1 MFEMTAMMEIIKKLI
16 EKMKTSNPYS
26 LVLKGGT
33 ALAYH
38 HLNWHRESED
48 LDFDSNIEKMSEV
61 DEIVKWICGLLDELV
76 NEEVITHYVITK
88 ASFAQTQRY
97 HMKIKLVSYKEF
109 LTKID
114 IDFRDIKSEI
124 EYDGE
129 LGFYSSEHMLISKI
143 RTYISRGTLK
153 DIYDISYLLRIVDH
167 KKYSNREKLVE
178 YVDMVISKLEDED
191 INKIYSRAFE
201 NVDLKFK
208 SMKKRDL
215 PAFKNR
221 TLRELKV
228 FRNQIMK

>member
-1 MFEMTAMMEIIKKLI
+1 M
-16 EKMKTSNPYS
+16 
-26 LVLKGGT
+26 
-33 ALAYH
+33 AYH

-48 LDFDSNIEKMSEV
+48 LDFDAKIDTISEV
-61 DEIVKWICGLLDELV
+61 DEIVGWMCGLLDELV
-76 NEEVITHYVITK
+76 NEEVITNYVITK

-97 HMKIKLVSYKEF
+97 HMKIKMRSYKEF

-114 IDFRDIKSEI
+114 IDFREINSEI
-124 EYDGE
+124 EYDAE

-178 YVDMVISKLEDED
+178 YVDMVISRLEEED
-191 INKIYSRAFE
+191 INRIYSKAFE

-208 SMKKRDL
+208 SLKKKDI
-215 PAFKNR
+215 PVFKDR
-221 TLRELKV
+221 TLRELNI
-228 FRNQIMK
+228 FRNKLLK

>member
-1 MFEMTAMMEIIKKLI
+1 MTAMMEIIKKLI

>member
-167 KKYSNREKLVE
+167 KK
-178 YVDMVISKLEDED
+178 I
-191 INKIYSRAFE
+191 
-201 NVDLKFK
+201 LKSGK
-208 SMKKRDL
+208 TCRIRGHGD
-215 PAFKNR
+215 
-221 TLRELKV
+221 
-228 FRNQIMK
+228 Q